1 MRRLAGVVT
10 IGLCGLWAAACAQL
24 EQSSVWELAGHPG
37 LLLKVKQYY
46 ERNALEQGGYC
57 PSPLLE
63 GVTRSQVI
71 SETPD
76 QLVVRLTYYYRDATK
91 ECEEDD
97 PLVCTPFRACKGFAQ
112 RTFTIAKHGDALS
125 VAEMSGPQRHMQQ

>member
-1 MRRLAGVVT
+1 MTSLARMVA
-10 IGLCGLWAAACAQL
+10 IGLCGLWVAACAQM

-57 PSPLLE
+57 PRPLLE
-63 GVTRSQVI
+63 GVTNTEVL
-71 SETPD
+71 SETPE
-76 QLVVRLTYYYRDATK
+76 QLVVGLTYYYRDAVK

-112 RTFTIAKHGDALS
+112 RTFTIAKQGDALS
-125 VAEMSGPQRHMQQ
+125 VAGMSGQQRHMQQ